1 MKKRWGNVD
10 SLSHAYM
17 ANKGATRKGTAP
29 SSWGRPFTLLDFD
42 LLWQESQPIVAD
54 CSHPHPTPTFPFF
67 PFYFYS
73 LIFTLTLF
81 TSSVQIWKGD

>member
-17 ANKGATRKGTAP
+17 ANEGATRKGTAP
-29 SSWGRPFTLLDFD
+29 YSWGRPFTLLDFD

-54 CSHPHPTPTFPFF
+54 CSLPYPTPTFPFF

-73 LIFTLTLF
+73 LIFTLPHF
-81 TSSVQIWKGD
+81 TFFSADLEG